1 MSACRCLTQQPLPH
15 EGHCCL
21 KDGWNPAADQ
31 LPDMHPDRTVFEG
44 DIRRSRTAS
53 VVIGTASS
61 EVLRHDLIDS
71 DGVRRF
77 VRRYFI
83 EAQGMDPDDEVTRI
97 EWRYLDGG
105 E

>member
-1 MSACRCLTQQPLPH
+1 MSAP
-15 EGHCCL
+15 
-21 KDGWNPAADQ
+21 
-31 LPDMHPDRTVFEG
+31 RT
-44 DIRRSRTAS
+44 
-53 VVIGTASS
+53 SS

-71 DGVRRF
+71 DGVRRL

>member
-1 MSACRCLTQQPLPH
+1 MSAP
-15 EGHCCL
+15 
-21 KDGWNPAADQ
+21 
-31 LPDMHPDRTVFEG
+31 
-44 DIRRSRTAS
+44 RTA
-53 VVIGTASS
+53 A
-61 EVLRHDLIDS
+61 EVQEWKCGCRPPCK
-71 DGVRRF
+71 F